1 MTYEPS
7 DFLVRLEFDKIIELI
22 ANNCLGNLG
31 IEQAH
36 LIAPELH
43 LALIEKKLNEVS
55 LKDTLQRL
63 CLCGAVRA
71 IDFSRGPTS
80 LWGIQGRGHDEAL
93 QR

>member
-36 LIAPELH
+36 C
-43 LALIEKKLNEVS
+43 
-55 LKDTLQRL
+55 T
-63 CLCGAVRA
+63 RA
-71 IDFSRGPTS
+71 KFSFN
-80 LWGIQGRGHDEAL
+80 
-93 QR
+93 

>member
-43 LALIEKKLNEVS
+43 LALIEKRLNEVS
-55 LKDTLQRL
+55 EFMR
-63 CLCGAVRA
+63 
-71 IDFSRGPTS
+71 
-80 LWGIQGRGHDEAL
+80 GIQHADTINLSNYEKIGRAHV
-93 QR
+93 